1 MISLLKIAKI
11 TIIQNGLQ
19 VGGKLPVLDISELHG
34 MKGVLPDSL
43 RLRAVALRNSAEL
56 GKEDVRS

>member
-1 MISLLKIAKI
+1 MKMQKI

-19 VGGKLPVLDISELHG
+19 VGSKLPVLDISELHG

-43 RLRAVALRNSAEL
+43 RAVVLQKL
-56 GKEDVRS
+56 GRTWKRRCKIFNRS